1 MSTSLSTSVDNLSNK
16 RIENGKNASCK
27 SYLEF
32 LFRIY

>member
-1 MSTSLSTSVDNLSNK
+1 MLTSLSTLVDNLSNK
-16 RIENGKNASCK
+16 RIENGKCASYK